1 MRLPQVT
8 EDWRWY
14 PEKSLPRPWERLR
27 TLGHAGDSPVQITPS
42 LAHEGFHSAKQPFS
56 RHSVLD
62 RRRRVGVHQ
71 PRRRRRPPV
80 HEHEWGLADW
90 EGALGKAHATL
101 PQGRT
106 RGWLR
111 ARWHDH
117 RQRWVAGA
125 DEAERQR
132 LNPRSVLPTGEKS
145 HHLWRDAQPSQ
156 PTASSPCTTVES
168 PQRRD
173 VLRHDRHKQCLD
185 DSFMVDTSRRLTH
198 G

>member
-106 RGWLR
+106 RGSGSEPAGMTTANGGWQGRMRLSGSASTR
-111 ARWHDH
+111 AVSCPPER
-117 RQRWVAGA
+117 RATTCGA
-125 DEAERQR
+125 T
-132 LNPRSVLPTGEKS
+132 LNPRNRRLHPPAPPSNLLRGETS
-145 HHLWRDAQPSQ
+145 
-156 PTASSPCTTVES
+156 CGTTVTNN
-168 PQRRD
+168 
-173 VLRHDRHKQCLD
+173 VWMTALW
-185 DSFMVDTSRRLTH
+185 LTH
-198 G
+198 RGD